1 MKNIALIFVG
11 CLFLFSCDSSRF
23 FEENLKI
30 SNENWSINDIKTFEV
45 NISDTNSLM
54 NLLVNVRHTSS
65 YSFSN
70 LWLFVKMTNPS
81 GIIQTDT
88 LECILAEPDGK
99 WLGDG
104 GITDLWSLRTYF
116 NTQRFN
122 KKGKYVFEIE
132 QAMRYGE
139 KAKLLNLEG
148 VSDIGLR
155 IETAN

>member
-1 MKNIALIFVG
+1 MKNTTLILLG
-11 CLFLFSCDSSRF
+11 ILFLFSCDSNRV

-30 SNENWSINDIKTFEV
+30 NNENWSINDIKKFEV
-45 NISDTNSLM
+45 NVPDTNSLM
-54 NLLVNVRHTSS
+54 NVLVNVRHTSS

-70 LWLFVKMTNPS
+70 LWLFVSATNPN
-81 GIIQTDT
+81 GIKQTDT
-88 LECILAEPDGK
+88 LECVLAGPDGK

-104 GITDLWSLRTYF
+104 GITDLWSLSTHL

-122 KKGKYVFEIE
+122 KKGEYVFEIE
-132 QAMRYGE
+132 QAMRYGD

-155 IETAN
+155 IEIAN